1 MLISNVNVDNAG
13 DLKDVRIENGT
24 FAAIEPAGTLA
35 ANPGE
40 ETIDGEGRLL
50 LPPFVDPH
58 IHLDSTGTAGD
69 PEWNETGTLF
79 DGIRIWAER
88 KKSLTVRD
96 VKDRA
101 RATIRR
107 QVEQGIQCIRTHAD
121 VTDSTLTG
129 LHALLELRDE
139 LRDVVDLQVV
149 AFPQDGILSFP
160 HGRELM
166 EQAVKDGADVVG
178 GIPHFEFTRQYG
190 VESVHFLMDLAE
202 KYDKLVDVHCDEID
216 DPQSRNLE
224 VLATLAL
231 ERGMGDRVT
240 ASHTTAM
247 GSYNDAYAYKL
258 MRLLK
263 MSGISFVSN
272 PLVNVHLGGRFD
284 TYPKRRGV
292 TRIHELAANG
302 INVALGEDDVRD
314 PWNPLGDGNML
325 DVAMMGVYIEHMMGY
340 GQIQNA
346 FRFVTYNG
354 AKAMHITDRY
364 GIEVGKPGNCILLD
378 APDFYTALNTH
389 APVLANVRAGR
400 VIVRRPAVRPE
411 VDAGGLL

>member
-13 DLKDVRIENGT
+13 VLKDVRIEDGL
-24 FAAIEPAGTLA
+24 FARIEPAGTLA
-35 ANPGE
+35 ARPGE
-40 ETIDGEGRLL
+40 ETIDGGGRLL

-58 IHLDSTGTAGD
+58 IHLDSTGTAGE

-88 KKSLTVRD
+88 KKSLTVED
-96 VKDRA
+96 VKSRA

-121 VTDSTLTG
+121 VTDPTLTG
-129 LHALLELRDE
+129 LHALVELRDE
-139 LRDVVDLQVV
+139 LKDVVDLQVV

-166 EQAVKDGADVVG
+166 ERAVEDGADVVG

-202 KYDKLVDVHCDEID
+202 RTGRLVDVHCDEID

-292 TRIHELAANG
+292 TRIHELVANG

-340 GQIQNA
+340 GQIQDA
-346 FRFVTYNG
+346 FRLVTYNG
-354 AKAMHITDRY
+354 AKAMHLTDRY
-364 GIEVGKPGNCILLD
+364 GIEAGKPGNCILLD
-378 APDFYTALNTH
+378 ASDFYAALNRH
-389 APVLANVRAGR
+389 APVLASVRAGR
-400 VIVRRPAVRPE
+400 VIVRRPSVVPQ